1 MTESVVT
8 SVFQL
13 APFDES
19 VSLIQTETN
28 RACAN
33 VKVAAPDG
41 FHFHN
46 TNFSPFFF
54 LSPKSSNIS
63 DKTQKLSRFHDRHV
77 AADSD
82 VPIFSHSQSKRDS
95 GMTALHCPDFAFS
108 DLIQAG
114 SWVSLEDAVSFQCR
128 LLCTFPYSPRIVPQW
143 VRCSCSCCGLP
154 W

>member
-46 TNFSPFFF
+46 TNFSSSFFY
-54 LSPKSSNIS
+54 LPK
-63 DKTQKLSRFHDRHV
+63 
-77 AADSD
+77 AATYQTK
-82 VPIFSHSQSKRDS
+82 HKN
-95 GMTALHCPDFAFS
+95 
-108 DLIQAG
+108 
-114 SWVSLEDAVSFQCR
+114 
-128 LLCTFPYSPRIVPQW
+128 
-143 VRCSCSCCGLP
+143 
-154 W
+154 